1 MPLMWTNIFA
11 CVLCRFKIQD
21 VLLPYTLHRLVKFL
35 ICKFPF
41 TQKYKTQK
49 KYKIYLKEID
59 KWQAFISHI
68 YIYIYI

>member
-11 CVLCRFKIQD
+11 CVLCRFKIKD

-49 KYKIYLKEID
+49 NIKYT
-59 KWQAFISHI
+59 
-68 YIYIYI
+68 